1 MIETIKI
8 TQHEINHLL
17 SLQEDHFFDVKAKD
31 IKPAKLQE
39 TFVAFAN
46 SDGGDI
52 YIGIHDPSIITNR
65 LCPFT
70 SKEEAN
76 DIIVH
81 LLERTSPAIE
91 NVGIEF
97 LELFTNDFILH
108 FNVPKSPK
116 VHYTESGDCYIRIN
130 AGKYKIKGERITQL
144 AYSKGS
150 IAYERQ
156 GVKNLEITDITEGSA
171 LASYMARIQSCQQP
185 DIFLRK
191 QRLLS
196 DNNGT
201 TVPNV
206 GCALLFDESPQAS
219 LDTRCAVKVYRL
231 RTTETDYKRE
241 QLAEMPITIN
251 GHIEKVIIDTLQQ
264 VQRYLDGVT
273 YHENDNLV
281 SLSYPTDAI
290 KEVVVNAIIHRDYS
304 LNDDIHIKVFDNRI
318 EISSPGRLP
327 GYMTISNLYT
337 DRFSRNPNL
346 VRMLHN
352 LPNPLNH
359 DIGKGLNTVKNEL
372 R

>member
-1 MIETIKI
+1 MT
-8 TQHEINHLL
+8 TL
-17 SLQEDHFFDVKAKD
+17 S
-31 IKPAKLQE
+31 
-39 TFVAFAN
+39 
-46 SDGGDI
+46 
-52 YIGIHDPSIITNR
+52 
-65 LCPFT
+65 
-70 SKEEAN
+70 
-76 DIIVH
+76 
-81 LLERTSPAIE
+81 
-91 NVGIEF
+91 
-97 LELFTNDFILH
+97 
-108 FNVPKSPK
+108 
-116 VHYTESGDCYIRIN
+116 
-130 AGKYKIKGERITQL
+130 
-144 AYSKGS
+144 
-150 IAYERQ
+150 
-156 GVKNLEITDITEGSA
+156 
-171 LASYMARIQSCQQP
+171 
-185 DIFLRK
+185 
-191 QRLLS
+191 
-196 DNNGT
+196 
-201 TVPNV
+201 
-206 GCALLFDESPQAS
+206 
-219 LDTRCAVKVYRL
+219 

-359 DIGKGLNTVKNEL
+359 DIGAGLNTVKNEL
-372 R
+372 RKAGLVEPVFHQTENSFVVTIKHQRVASIESAILAYLELNPTAIITNKTARGLSGEDDINKVKTALQKLRAEGKIDFVDPNASAFKRSYKRMF